1 MEETNMKSMKRF
13 TIMAAAI
20 ALAVASMTSCA
31 NSGSSSSSNIDTTEP
46 VETTTESGVEPTTGD
61 VKSLDPEKLAEG
73 DKALDEYFSSRSIGK
88 GKLNVNTIAGSY
100 DGAAM
105 IQEEAVADSGNSI
118 LPGGCYVQSSG
129 TPRVTGERILEENG
143 FIKVSDNAIST
154 FGADVDTASFSLLR
168 DAARYGNYI
177 DANQIR
183 TEEIINY
190 FKYDYDEPTGDDI
203 FGLNAQICDCPWNTE
218 NKLMSIGLQAKKAD
232 IENREPMN
240 IVFLIDTSGSMSWCI
255 DSLKSGII
263 SLKDQISEKD
273 TVSIVTYAGDWS
285 IPLEGVNGNDFDK
298 IEDTIRGLMS
308 GGVTN
313 GSGGINAA
321 YEIAQKYFIEGGNNR
336 VVLLTDGDFN
346 MGITSA
352 DELRDLISKNRDT
365 GIFLSV
371 MGFGSS
377 VNGDLIMETLAD
389 RGNGNYNN
397 ITDEADARKALVE
410 DFAGNMF
417 TIAKDTKLKV
427 TFNADTV
434 AEYRLIGYENRALTE
449 EEYNNDAVDSGDVGL
464 GHQVTALY
472 EIVPASGS
480 DYNTEANI
488 AELEVKYKKPDA
500 DRSDAAKTYEINTS
514 LYNSEANGNIA
525 LAAAATEYAMIV
537 TSSEFMGTAS
547 MSDALQ
553 LVDSSGLHD
562 EYIDT
567 LVQMINSYDATG
579 ITPEPPVIID

>member
-1 MEETNMKSMKRF
+1 
-13 TIMAAAI
+13 
-20 ALAVASMTSCA
+20 
-31 NSGSSSSSNIDTTEP
+31 
-46 VETTTESGVEPTTGD
+46 
-61 VKSLDPEKLAEG
+61 
-73 DKALDEYFSSRSIGK
+73 
-88 GKLNVNTIAGSY
+88 
-100 DGAAM
+100 
-105 IQEEAVADSGNSI
+105 
-118 LPGGCYVQSSG
+118 
-129 TPRVTGERILEENG
+129 
-143 FIKVSDNAIST
+143 
-154 FGADVDTASFSLLR
+154 
-168 DAARYGNYI
+168 
-177 DANQIR
+177 
-183 TEEIINY
+183 
-190 FKYDYDEPTGDDI
+190 
-203 FGLNAQICDCPWNTE
+203 
-218 NKLMSIGLQAKKAD
+218 MSIGLQAKKAD

-240 IVFLIDTSGSMSWCI
+240 LVFLIDTSGSMNWCI
-255 DSLKSGII
+255 DSLKSGIL

-285 IPLEGVNGNDFDK
+285 IPLEGVSGKDFDK
-298 IEDTIRGLMS
+298 IEDAIRGLMS
-308 GGVTN
+308 GGVTD

-321 YEIAQKYFIEGGNNR
+321 YEVAQKYFIDGGNNR

-371 MGFGSS
+371 MGFGASA
-377 VNGDLIMETLAD
+377 NGDLIMETLAD

-488 AELEVKYKKPDA
+488 AELEVKYKKPTA

-514 LYNSEANGNIA
+514 MYNSEANGNIA
-525 LAAAATEYAMIV
+525 LAAAATEYTMLV
-537 TSSEFMGTAS
+537 TSSEFKGEAS
-547 MSDALQ
+547 MPDALQ
-553 LVDSSGLHD
+553 LVERSGLHD
-562 EYIDT
+562 EYIDA
-567 LVQMINSYDATG
+567 LIQMINAYN
-579 ITPEPPVIID
+579 

>member
-1 MEETNMKSMKRF
+1 MEETDMKNMKRF
-13 TIMAAAI
+13 TMMAAAM

-31 NSGSSSSSNIDTTEP
+31 NGGGSSSSNIDTTEP
-46 VETTTESGVEPTTGD
+46 VETTTWE
-61 VKSLDPEKLAEG
+61 VKSLDPEKIAEG
-73 DKALDEYFSSRSIGK
+73 DKALDEYFNSRSIGK

-105 IQEEAVADSGNSI
+105 IQEEAVADSANSI
-118 LPGGCYVQSSG
+118 LPGGCYVPPSG

-143 FIKVSDNAIST
+143 LIKVSDNAIST

-190 FKYDYDEPTGDDI
+190 FKYNYDEPTGDDI
-203 FGLNAQICDCPWNTE
+203 FGLNAQICDCPWNTD

-240 IVFLIDTSGSMSWCI
+240 IVFLIDTSGSMNWCI

-263 SLKDQISEKD
+263 SLKDQITEND

-371 MGFGSS
+371 MGFGASA
-377 VNGDLIMETLAD
+377 NGDLIMETLAD

-480 DYNTEANI
+480 DYNTETNI
-488 AELEVKYKKPDA
+488 AELEVKYKKPTA

-525 LAAAATEYAMIV
+525 LAAAATEYTMFV
-537 TSSEFMGTAS
+537 TSSEFKGAAS
-547 MSDALQ
+547 LSDALQ
-553 LVDSSGLHD
+553 LIDKSGLHD

-567 LVQMINSYDATG
+567 LIQMIDAYDETG

>member
-13 TIMAAAI
+13 TIMAAAM

-31 NSGSSSSSNIDTTEP
+31 NGGSSSSSNIDTTEP
-46 VETTTESGVEPTTGD
+46 VETTTESSVEPTTGE

-73 DKALDEYFSSRSIGK
+73 DKALDEYFNNRSIGK

-105 IQEEAVADSGNSI
+105 IQEEAVADSANSI
-118 LPGGCYVQSSG
+118 LPGGCYVPSSG

-190 FKYDYDEPTGDDI
+190 FKYDYNEPTGDDI
-203 FGLNAQICDCPWNTE
+203 FGLNAQVCDCPWNAE

-255 DSLKSGII
+255 ENLKSGLI

-285 IPLEGVNGNDFDK
+285 IPLEGVSGNDFDK
-298 IEDTIRGLMS
+298 IEDTIRSLMS

-321 YEIAQKYFIEGGNNR
+321 YEIAQKYFIDGGNNR

-371 MGFGSS
+371 MGFGASA
-377 VNGDLIMETLAD
+377 NGDLIMETLAD

-410 DFAGNMF
+410 DFAGNLF
-417 TIAKDTKLKV
+417 TVAKDTKLKV

-488 AELEVKYKKPDA
+488 AELEVKYKKPTA

-514 LYNSEANGNIA
+514 LYNSEATGNIA
-525 LAAAATEYAMIV
+525 LAAAATEYVMTV

-553 LVDSSGLHD
+553 LIEKSGLHD

-567 LVQMINSYDATG
+567 LIQMIDAYDETG